1 MKTVINV
8 IDEVCG
14 VGKSHFMLNE
24 IAKKPDE
31 KWIWVTPYLDE
42 AGCDDSGILGRVRE
56 SLPNMNFRTPSAK
69 VLIDGS
75 IGNKSKHLIKLLEE
89 GANISMTHNLFT
101 NISKE
106 ALEAFKL
113 HKYNLVIDEVI
124 EKVEVFDSGAQRFSD
139 IRQLM
144 DWGHIIRNPDGRLD
158 WIAQPLSVFK
168 EEYELCQQG
177 LLYLFND
184 RLLIKRHHSH
194 LYELAKS
201 VTVMTYRFEHSVM
214 RVWADA
220 NGLKWTRVVPT
231 LRASTKQRK
240 QQIRGLVEVV
250 TKENQD
256 MIKLKENGATFSS
269 SWFSDRASADDLKT
283 MKKFADALYT
293 RWYKSSK
300 TKTKSAISPEIMF
313 SVFKDYQKAV
323 CGKGTRAGIDSID
336 TNFVVKN
343 ARAFNHLTKY
353 DHMIYWCNVYLHV
366 SVNHYL
372 KSIVSKEKW
381 LDEDEYALSELI
393 QWFFRSAVRKNKP
406 VKIYIASDRMRSM
419 FIDWLNADS

>member
-293 RWYKSSK
+293 RWYVAKKEVPS
-300 TKTKSAISPEIMF
+300 IMYT
-313 SVFKDYQKAV
+313 VFKDYKKDV
-323 CGKGTRAGIDSID
+323 CGKGAKNKLSLADSG
-336 TNFVVKN
+336 FVVKN
-343 ARAFNHLTKY
+343 AKASNAFVDY

-372 KSIVSKEKW
+372 KSIVGKSKW
-381 LDEDEYALSELI
+381 LNEDEYALSEFI
-393 QWFFRSAVRKNKP
+393 QWFFRSAIRENKP
-406 VKIYIASDRMRSM
+406 VKIYIASDRMRDM
-419 FIDWLNADS
+419 FLKWLDTDC